1 MLSSQS
7 KTRDELNPTSRGFCF
22 VCLVDRKTY
31 MVPTWVHSDL
41 LENLKFRLSVRFYW
55 PAQHGSNV
63 RPTALEEGS
72 AEPSLA
78 FNS

>member
-1 MLSSQS
+1 
-7 KTRDELNPTSRGFCF
+7 
-22 VCLVDRKTY
+22 

-72 AEPSLA
+72 AEPRLA